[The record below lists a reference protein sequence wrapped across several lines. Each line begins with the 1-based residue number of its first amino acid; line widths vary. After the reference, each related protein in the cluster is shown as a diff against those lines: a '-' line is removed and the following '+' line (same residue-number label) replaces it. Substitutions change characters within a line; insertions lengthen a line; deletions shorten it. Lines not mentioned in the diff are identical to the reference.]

1 MISLRNHGIHKDKA
15 GKNVMTDLGYN
26 YRMTDIQ
33 AVLGSSQLPKINV
46 FIRKRNQVAKWYE
59 KFLGNSKYVLLPKVL
74 PGNYSAWHIY
84 VIRTKTSTIRNSLVK
99 YLKNNG
105 IGVNFHYPA
114 VYSHPYYRNNG
125 FKNTYLKNEESYHNT
140 CITLPLHTGL
150 KQKDIRYISDQIKN
164 FYHAN

>member
-1 MISLRNHGIHKDKA
+1 
-15 GKNVMTDLGYN
+15 MTNLGYN
-26 YRMTDIQ
+26 YRLTDIQ
-33 AVLGSSQLPKINV
+33 AALGISQLKKLNK
-46 FIRKRNQVAKWYE
+46 FIRLRHGAVSWYNRYLKDVKE
-59 KFLGNSKYVLLPKVL
+59 IVL
-74 PGNYSAWHIY
+74 PAELSANYSAWHIY

-114 VYSHPYYRNNG
+114 VYSHPYYGNNG
-125 FKNTYLKNEESYHNT
+125 FKNIYLKNEESYHNT